1 MDFQWTDP
9 RDRATW
15 NVRTYA
21 SGLDLDPPRVA
32 EPPTEAMIRFGR
44 EGEHPPA
51 VVNATGKMSPEAFL
65 ARELMELL
73 DVSRAAA
80 PPTHRSASA

>member
-1 MDFQWTDP
+1 
-9 RDRATW
+9 
-15 NVRTYA
+15 
-21 SGLDLDPPRVA
+21 
-32 EPPTEAMIRFGR
+32 MIRFGR

-73 DVSRAAA
+73 DVFRAVA